1 MQSFFNYHCL
11 KWYINPYLA
20 FFAVLCPICKFPGR
34 WNEFPKSSSMY
45 RIDQIHQVHIVFV
58 AAYHKFGG
66 SCIHIWITKTG
77 QCVATSICT
86 YMIYTY
92 MLVLPHI
99 KWARHMH
106 FRADAA
112 RFVPVAR
119 HLGPQTHTHTS
130 YNEYGIWKF
139 AFGCLTS
146 ECSKAK
152 WCVWVALK
160 G

>member
-1 MQSFFNYHCL
+1 
-11 KWYINPYLA
+11 
-20 FFAVLCPICKFPGR
+20 
-34 WNEFPKSSSMY
+34 MY

-66 SCIHIWITKTG
+66 SCIHIWITKTWRQNRSMYG
-77 QCVATSICT
+77 NFD
-86 YMIYTY
+86 MHIYDIY

-130 YNEYGIWKF
+130 YNEYRIWKF

-152 WCVWVALK
+152 CGLH
-160 G
+160 